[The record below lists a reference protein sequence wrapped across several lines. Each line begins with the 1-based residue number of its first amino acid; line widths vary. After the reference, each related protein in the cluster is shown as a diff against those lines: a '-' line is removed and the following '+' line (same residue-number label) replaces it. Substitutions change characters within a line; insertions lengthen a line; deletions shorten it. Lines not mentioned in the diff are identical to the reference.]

1 MIKVENNITITLEDG
16 TTISMT
22 KIEAEQLYTA
32 LSTALNK
39 IVYPNNN
46 NNLWFHNT
54 PSFGIRDCVA
64 QGAKGAA

>member
-16 TTISMT
+16 TTLSMT

-32 LSTALNK
+32 LSAALNK
-39 IVYPNNN
+39 IVYPNN

-54 PSFGIRDCVA
+54 PSFGIRDCVTL
-64 QGAKGAA
+64 GAKGAE